1 MACVGYAHTT
11 VSLKTTASHLG
22 DRMKRGR
29 FVSLRIHTGIG
40 LKMMYPGL
48 RFETPR
54 LDCFLVQWNFN
65 KIQLPVEKSNSIR

>member
-1 MACVGYAHTT
+1 MACKGYAYTAVTVSVEST
-11 VSLKTTASHLG
+11 VSLLG
-22 DRMKRGR
+22 DRMKQGR
-29 FVSLRIHTGIG
+29 LDPGIG
-40 LKMMYPGL
+40 VKTMYPDL